1 MIVMNIFSV
10 NVHYQLPFLLSFKC
24 FLQKLVQLN
33 LQITF
38 VECESLEY
46 TSVVLQSNSKIL

>member
-1 MIVMNIFSV
+1 MIAMNILSV
-10 NVHYQLPFLLSFKC
+10 NFQLPFLLSFNC

-38 VECESLEY
+38 VECENLEY
-46 TSVVLQSNSKIL
+46 SSVVLQSHLKIL